1 MRGGQRGSRANESPR
16 RVEAVQQLPLG
27 VRLADTARFDSYVAG
42 TNRRVVELMSG
53 TMPPRMLWLWGRRG
67 TGKTHLL
74 QAACA
79 AVGARGGSAAYLD
92 LEAADSPARL
102 EGFDELELVC
112 LDGLETAATDPDWN
126 AAIFRL
132 HTLMQDSPPHR
143 PGRLQV
149 ASTAP
154 PASLRFQLPDL
165 RSRLLAASIHQLSEL
180 TEEDR
185 VVVLEERAR
194 RRGLD
199 LPRESAAWLV
209 HHLPRDLHT
218 LCGALDRLDQAA
230 LVAQRRLTVPFLRQV
245 LQVQSVEVP

>member
-1 MRGGQRGSRANESPR
+1 M
-16 RVEAVQQLPLG
+16 QQLPLG
-27 VRLADTARFDSYVAG
+27 VRLADTARFESYLAG
-42 TNRRVVELMSG
+42 PNRHVLELMG
-53 TMPPRMLWLWGRRG
+53 GAMPPRMLWLWGRRG

-92 LEAADSPARL
+92 LEVADSPARL
-102 EGFDELELVC
+102 EGFDALELVC
-112 LDGLETAATDPDWN
+112 LDGLERISTDPAWN

-132 HTLMQDSPPHR
+132 HTLMQDSPPDR
-143 PGRLQV
+143 PGRLYV

-154 PASLRFQLPDL
+154 PVSLRFQLPDL
-165 RSRLLAASIHQLSEL
+165 RSRLLAASVHQLSEL
-180 TEEDR
+180 AEDDR
-185 VVVLEERAR
+185 IIVLEQRAQ

-199 LPRESAAWLV
+199 LPREAAAWLV

-230 LVAQRRLTVPFLRQV
+230 MVAQRRLTVPFLRQV
-245 LQVQSVEVP
+245 LEVQSAEVP

>member
-1 MRGGQRGSRANESPR
+1 
-16 RVEAVQQLPLG
+16 VQQLPLG
-27 VRLADTARFDSYVAG
+27 VRLADTARFESFVPG
-42 TNRRVVELMSG
+42 PNLRLLELMSSAA
-53 TMPPRMLWLWGRRG
+53 PPRVIWLWGRSG

-79 AVGARGGSAAYLD
+79 AVGEGGGAAAYLD
-92 LEAADSPARL
+92 LETTSSPAQL
-102 EGFDELELVC
+102 EGFDSLDLVC
-112 LDGLETAATDPDWN
+112 LDGFDGVSGDPDWN

-132 HTLMQDSPPHR
+132 HTLMQDSPPNR
-143 PGRLQV
+143 PGRLYV

-165 RSRLLAASIHQLSEL
+165 GSRLLAAAVHQLREV
-180 TEEDR
+180 EEQDR
-185 VVVLEERAR
+185 ILVLEQRAR
-194 RRGLD
+194 GRGLD

-218 LCGALDRLDQAA
+218 LCEALDRLDQAA

-245 LQVQSVEVP
+245 LEVQSADVP

>member
-1 MRGGQRGSRANESPR
+1 M
-16 RVEAVQQLPLG
+16 QQLPLG
-27 VRLADTARFDSYVAG
+27 VRLADTARFESYVAG
-42 TNRRVVELMSG
+42 PNQRVLELMSAA
-53 TMPPRMLWLWGRRG
+53 MPPRVLWLWGRRG

-79 AVGARGGSAAYLD
+79 AAGERGSSAAYLD
-92 LEAADSPARL
+92 LDVADSPARL
-102 EGFDELELVC
+102 EGLDTLDLVC
-112 LDGLETAATDPDWN
+112 LDALERISTDPGWN

-143 PGRLQV
+143 PGRLLV

-154 PASLRFQLPDL
+154 PVSLRFQLPDL
-165 RSRLLAASIHQLSEL
+165 RSRLLAATVHQLLEL
-180 TEEDR
+180 TEDDR
-185 VVVLEERAR
+185 IRVLEQRAR

-199 LPRESAAWLV
+199 LPSESAAWLV

-218 LCGALDRLDQAA
+218 LCGALDRLDHAA

-245 LQVQSVEVP
+245 LDAQSAEVP